1 MLNFINSKHNVSIL
15 KKIHPLYESSFPDD
29 EKVPFFVLKQQAKK
43 DISDIIG
50 IYDEN
55 EFIGF
60 VILVFDQDIVFVW
73 YLAIQKEKRNHGYG
87 SQILQRIHMSINE

>member
-50 IYDEN
+50 IYDES
-55 EFIGF
+55 EFVGF
-60 VILVFDQDIVFVW
+60 VIFIDKTETNTYNIGIIYDLQSVLFV
-73 YLAIQKEKRNHGYG
+73 GT
-87 SQILQRIHMSINE
+87 